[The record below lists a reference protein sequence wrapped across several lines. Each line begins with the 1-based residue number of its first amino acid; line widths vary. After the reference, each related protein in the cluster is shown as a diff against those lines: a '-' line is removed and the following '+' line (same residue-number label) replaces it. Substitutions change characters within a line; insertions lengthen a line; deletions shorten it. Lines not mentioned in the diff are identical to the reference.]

1 MAVSFH
7 IERFADVYLEM
18 HPLLVAHYDELSQH
32 KERGFALQPQVD
44 IYQQR
49 DTSGNLLMVIARDA
63 GEIVGYFV
71 GVVAP
76 ALHYRACLTCSP
88 DIFFVVP
95 DRRRDG
101 TAFGMFQFVESEL
114 RRRGVDA
121 WMVGSKVAHDV
132 TKLFEHLGME
142 PFEVTYVKW
151 LDRGN

>member
-1 MAVSFH
+1 MTATFH
-7 IERFADVYLEM
+7 IERFADVYTEM
-18 HPLLVAHYDELSQH
+18 YPLLEAHYDELSQH
-32 KERGFALQPQVD
+32 KEKGFPLAPQAE

-49 DTSGNLLMVIARDA
+49 DNSGNLLMVIAREA

-76 ALHYRACLTCSP
+76 ALHYRSCLTCSP
-88 DIFFVVP
+88 DIFYVKP

-101 TAFGMFQFVESEL
+101 TAAGMFAFVEAEL
-114 RRRGVDA
+114 RRRGVKA

-132 TKLFEHLGME
+132 TKLFEFMGME

-151 LDRGN
+151 LDREN